1 MPADRPVRPTPGG
14 IIGWWLSLRRFL
26 SVLDGPFM
34 GFFLA
39 IAALS
44 CLIVYSAGYDFDGRF
59 LGHLRNLLLA
69 FGIMWAVAYISPTQ
83 LQRIAVPL
91 FVLGVLLL
99 LAVAV
104 AGDTSKGARRWLN
117 IGITRIQPSEL
128 MKIAMPLM
136 LAWLVH
142 RYEGLRNVRQWA
154 TAIAILV
161 IPTGFILAQ
170 PDLGTALLV
179 FAAGLFVLFFAGLSW
194 RLVFV
199 VLGVAVIGI
208 IGLIIFGDA
217 ACADGVNWPGLREY
231 QRQRVCTLIDP
242 MRDPLGKGFHII
254 QSVIAVGSGGLF
266 GKGWMQGTQ
275 THLEF
280 IPERTTDFIFAAY
293 SEEFGLLGNI
303 LLVALYSG
311 LILRGLWIAIGAPT
325 LFSRL
330 LAGAISLTIFNY
342 AFVNMGMVTGIL
354 PVVGVPLP
362 WVSYGGTAMVTL
374 GLGAGILLSIA
385 RTRSQTVQGF
395 VLQRGS

>member
-1 MPADRPVRPTPGG
+1 LSNKLIPQ
-14 IIGWWLSLRRFL
+14 GWRDTLARLQPL
-26 SVLDGPFM
+26 VGVLDGPFM
-34 GFFLA
+34 SMFLGV
-39 IAALS
+39 AALS
-44 CLIVYSAGYDFDGRF
+44 CLILYSAGNDFEGRF
-59 LGHLRNLLLA
+59 FGHIRNLGLA
-69 FGIMWAVAYISPTQ
+69 TLIMWTVAHISPSQ
-83 LQRIAVPL
+83 WQKIAVPL
-91 FVLGVLLL
+91 FIFALLL
-99 LAVAV
+99 LVAV
-104 AGDTSKGARRWLN
+104 AIAGDVSKGARRWLN
-117 IGITRIQPSEL
+117 LGVTRIQPSEL

-142 RYEGLRNVRQWA
+142 KYEGLR
-154 TAIAILV
+154 TARHWLLAILLLIV
-161 IPTGFILAQ
+161 PTGLILAQ
-170 PDLGTALLV
+170 PDLGTAILV
-179 FAAGLFVLFFAGLSW
+179 FAAGFFVLFFAGVPW
-194 RLVFV
+194 KLVFIA
-199 VLGVAVIGI
+199 LG
-208 IGLIIFGDA
+208 IGLFGVVTLIFFGDP
-217 ACADGVNWPGLREY
+217 ACADGVSWPGLRDY
-231 QRQRVCTLIDP
+231 QRQRVCTLMDP

-293 SEEFGLLGNI
+293 SEEFGLLGN
-303 LLVALYSG
+303 LFLVSLYCG

-362 WVSYGGTAMVTL
+362 WMSYGGTAMVTL
-374 GLGAGILLSIA
+374 GFGAGILMSIA

-395 VLQRGS
+395 VLQRQ

>member
-1 MPADRPVRPTPGG
+1 M
-14 IIGWWLSLRRFL
+14 FL
-26 SVLDGPFM
+26 GV
-34 GFFLA
+34 
-39 IAALS
+39 AALS
-44 CLIVYSAGYDFDGRF
+44 CLILYSAGNDFEGRF
-59 LGHLRNLLLA
+59 FGHIRNLGLA
-69 FGIMWAVAYISPTQ
+69 ILIMWTVAHISPSQ
-83 LQRIAVPL
+83 WQKIAVPL
-91 FVLGVLLL
+91 FIFALLL
-99 LAVAV
+99 LVAV
-104 AGDTSKGARRWLN
+104 AIAGDVSKGARRWLN
-117 IGITRIQPSEL
+117 LGVTRIQPSEL

-142 RYEGLRNVRQWA
+142 KYEGLR
-154 TAIAILV
+154 TARHWLLAILLLIV
-161 IPTGFILAQ
+161 PTGLILAQ
-170 PDLGTALLV
+170 PDLGTAILV
-179 FAAGLFVLFFAGLSW
+179 FAAGFFVLFFAGVPW
-194 RLVFV
+194 KLVFIA
-199 VLGVAVIGI
+199 LG
-208 IGLIIFGDA
+208 IGLFGVVTLIFFSDP
-217 ACADGVNWPGLREY
+217 ACADGVSWPGLRDY
-231 QRQRVCTLIDP
+231 QRQRVCTLMDP

-293 SEEFGLLGNI
+293 SEEFGLLGN
-303 LLVALYSG
+303 LFLVSLYCG

-362 WVSYGGTAMVTL
+362 WMSYGGTAMVTL
-374 GLGAGILLSIA
+374 GFGAGILMSIA

-395 VLQRGS
+395 VLQRQ

>member
-1 MPADRPVRPTPGG
+1 MPSEIVPKGVRGIWVRLQPVVGV
-14 IIGWWLSLRRFL
+14 F
-26 SVLDGPFM
+26 DGPFM
-34 GFFLA
+34 SLFLG

-44 CLIVYSAGYDFDGRF
+44 CLILYSAGNDFDGRF
-59 LGHLRNLLLA
+59 AGHLRNLGIAVL
-69 FGIMWAVAYISPTQ
+69 IMWVVAHIPATQ
-83 LQRIAVPL
+83 IQRVAVPL
-91 FVLGVLLL
+91 FILGVLLL
-99 LAVAV
+99 VAVAV
-104 AGDTSKGARRWLN
+104 AGDVSKGARRWLN

-128 MKIAMPLM
+128 MKIAMPMM

-142 RYEGLRNVRQWA
+142 RYEGLRTLGQWGVA
-154 TAIAILV
+154 LTILIV
-161 IPTGFILAQ
+161 PTGLILAQ
-170 PDLGTALLV
+170 PDLGTAILV
-179 FAAGLFVLFFAGLSW
+179 FAAGMFVLFFAGLSW
-194 RLVFV
+194 RLVLIT
-199 VLGVAVIGI
+199 LGIVCVAVL
-208 IGLIIFGDA
+208 GLIIFGDP
-217 ACADGVNWPGLREY
+217 ACADGLSWPGFREY
-231 QRQRVCTLIDP
+231 QRQRVCTLLDP

-280 IPERTTDFIFAAY
+280 IPERTTDFVFAAY
-293 SEEFGLLGNI
+293 SEEFGLLGNA
-303 LLVALYSG
+303 LLLALYAG

-362 WVSYGGTAMVTL
+362 WMSYGGTAMVTL
-374 GLGAGILLSIA
+374 GFGVGILMSIS

-395 VLQRGS
+395 VLQRQ